1 MTADRLE
8 GSWHWILAVVFAPL
22 AYWFT
27 DAVGGW
33 TVQMRFLTTAIL
45 VDIATGVLRS
55 IKQRCLS
62 SSICLDGILKKCAYF
77 LLVLLCEQIGQ
88 AMAQGHTFRDM
99 AVLGLIIAE
108 GLSVFENLVALDVWI
123 PEGLRDQL
131 RGVLAQLNG
140 KKGAPTLPGGDA
152 ATEGRLDEYVEPAR
166 D

>member
-1 MTADRLE
+1 MIADRLE

-33 TVQMRFLTTAIL
+33 TIQMRFLTTAML
-45 VDIATGVLRS
+45 VDVATGILRS
-55 IKQRCLS
+55 IKQRSLS
-62 SSICLDGILKKCAYF
+62 SSVCLDGILKKCAYF
-77 LLVLLCEQIGQ
+77 LLVLLCEQVGQ
-88 AMAQGHTFRDM
+88 AMAQAHTFRDM
-99 AVLGLIIAE
+99 AVLGLIVAE

-140 KKGAPTLPGGDA
+140 KKGGIPPNGDDV
-152 ATEGRLDEYVEPAR
+152 EERLDHYVTRE
-166 D
+166 